1 MKPKAK
7 TGRKS
12 RHKSKSKFSTG
23 PIPKVH
29 QAKQKPPPNTILRF
43 TPGHSIAWFAQQ
55 PINHADTLLGN
66 RYLCRTCGMFIVAPS
81 GMGKSTLSIQMAV
94 LWCCALIAFGI
105 TPRKALRILIVQ
117 AEDDQGDCT
126 EMSQVMEHLNL
137 TDQQKQQVAENSLVI
152 RCNNLVG
159 PHFIEA
165 LRAELDQAR
174 QGGKPFDLVIINPYS
189 VYLGADTKNDA
200 ACAQFLNEWLNPV
213 LSDFNI
219 GVILIHHTPKTSF
232 QNSDKYKLWDWMY
245 SGAGCAGI
253 TNWARA
259 LLAIKPETEDM
270 DVFRFIAAKRGKRI
284 DDWNGAFERYFAWS
298 SVTGVL
304 RWEDATAAQIAKA
317 TAAARNRKSVNL
329 VIALKQVPVVDPER
343 KDKVIRKIMT
353 ACKVSKD
360 LAKEALI
367 ELIIQGEVDEVK
379 IPNPKSGKGRRSFA
393 GVIKHK

>member
-1 MKPKAK
+1 
-7 TGRKS
+7 
-12 RHKSKSKFSTG
+12 
-23 PIPKVH
+23 
-29 QAKQKPPPNTILRF
+29 
-43 TPGHSIAWFAQQ
+43 
-55 PINHADTLLGN
+55 
-66 RYLCRTCGMFIVAPS
+66 MFIVAPS

-94 LWCCALIAFGI
+94 LWCCGLIAFGI

-137 TDQQKQQVAENSLVI
+137 TGAQKQQVADNSVLI

-159 PHFIEA
+159 KDFIDA

-174 QGGKPFDLVIINPYS
+174 LDGKPFDLVIINPYA

-219 GVILIHHTPKTSF
+219 AVILIHHTPKTSF
-232 QNSDKYKLWDWMY
+232 QNTDKFKLWDWMY

-259 LLAIKPETEDM
+259 MMAIKPETENM
-270 DVFRFIAAKRGKRI
+270 EVFRFIAAKRGKRI
-284 DDWNGAFERYFAWS
+284 DDWNGEFDRYFAWS
-298 SVTGVL
+298 TIPGVL

-317 TAAARNRKSVNL
+317 TAAVSNRKSVNL
-329 VIALKQVPVVDPER
+329 VIALRQVPPVDPEQ
-343 KDKVIRKIMT
+343 KALVIQKIAT
-353 ACKVSKD
+353 ACKVNEKS
-360 LAKEALI
+360 ARTALDQLVI
-367 ELIIQGEVDEVK
+367 DGQVDEVL
-379 IPNPKSGKGRRSFA
+379 IPNPNPKNRGFKGVVR
-393 GVIKHK
+393 HQ